1 MAEKLDAKY
10 SWSIHAYAIIDLEKQ
25 NQRWQ
30 NMGLHP
36 RKHKTEPHDS
46 WAEVYDEAYEQSFGP
61 LYTMLTDVS
70 LEVIQE
76 KTEAGSDILDIGAGT
91 GRLSIPLA
99 QLGHTLS
106 AVDASAKMLEV
117 LKRKDTNR
125 LIKTTHCR
133 VQSLDLNQTF
143 DTVLCVFSV
152 FCYLT
157 DPKELKTAIHS
168 IVRHTSETGYALI
181 DIPSDSSFSGLN
193 YGSDTL
199 SRQVTV
205 TVLDPEIGLF
215 DYVENVRFLKDKK
228 ECGYNDNFQ
237 IRYWEPKVILD
248 QFKTLGMIVREDVSD
263 RFLGSGADYF
273 ILAKK

>member
-1 MAEKLDAKY
+1 
-10 SWSIHAYAIIDLEKQ
+10 
-25 NQRWQ
+25 
-30 NMGLHP
+30 MGLHP

-46 WAEVYDEAYEQSFGP
+46 WAEVYDEVYEQSFGP

-76 KTEAGSDILDIGAGT
+76 KTEAGSDILDLGAGT

-125 LIKTTHCR
+125 LIKTTHCQ

-157 DPKELKTAIHS
+157 DTKELKAAIHS
-168 IVRHTSETGYALI
+168 IARHTSNTGYALI
-181 DIPSDSSFSGLN
+181 DTPSNSSFSGLSYESEN
-193 YGSDTL
+193 L

-205 TVLDPEIGLF
+205 TVLDQEIGLF
-215 DYVENVRFLKDKK
+215 EYVENVKFIRDNEERVFKDS
-228 ECGYNDNFQ
+228 FQ
-237 IRYWEPKVILD
+237 IRSWDPKVILD
-248 QFKTLGMIVREDVSD
+248 EFETAGMTVIEDVSD
-263 RFLGSGADYF
+263 RFWGSGADYF
-273 ILAKK
+273 ILAKT